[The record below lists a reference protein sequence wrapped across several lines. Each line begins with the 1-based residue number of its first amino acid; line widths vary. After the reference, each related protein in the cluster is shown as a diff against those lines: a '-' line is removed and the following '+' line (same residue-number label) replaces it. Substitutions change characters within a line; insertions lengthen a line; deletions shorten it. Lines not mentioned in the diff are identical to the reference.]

1 MKVVHHT
8 AVHVF
13 VHIALFTACALL
25 IPVVSSA
32 FDGTGAWKDSHAT
45 ITASVLL
52 IIVCVYS
59 MYRMKDSIPDVL
71 RSFGGMIFLPGALS
85 VMFGMFK
92 VDHLFSSA
100 QNMTGMSI
108 VEPAVRFYIDHSVPA
123 IMSVAAVYMAV
134 GGALYWTGSLI
145 DKVRD
150 KFSWQ
155 ND

>member
-32 FDGTGAWKDSHAT
+32 FDGTSAWKDSQST
-45 ITASVLL
+45 ITASILL

-59 MYRMKDSIPDVL
+59 MYRMKDSISDVL

-85 VMFGMFK
+85 VLFSLFQ

-100 QNMTGMSI
+100 QNMTGMAI
-108 VEPAVRFYIDHSVPA
+108 VEPAVRFYIDHSVPT

-134 GGALYWTGSLI
+134 GGALYWTGALI